1 MFNPR
6 ARISPKAVHDRQL
19 RDEATTEGKALYEA
33 TGEDGIHLTLLEL
46 RDPSR
51 NAEERRHTRLMLVE
65 MERLYR
71 IDRYGPPTHQ
81 LALWKPPFFSMAR
94 LKAFLGL
101 TTARRRR

>member
-19 RDEATTEGKALYEA
+19 RDQATTEGRALYEA
-33 TGEDGIHLTLLEL
+33 MGEDGIHIKLLDL

-51 NAEERRHTRLMLVE
+51 GAEERRHTRLMMVE

-71 IDRYGPPTHQ
+71 IERYGPPTHQ
-81 LALWKPPFFSMAR
+81 LAVWKPPFFSMAR
-94 LKAFLGL
+94 LKAFLGIQRQ
-101 TTARRRR
+101 RRRR

>member
-19 RDEATTEGKALYEA
+19 RDQAMIEGRALYEA
-33 TGEDGIHLTLLEL
+33 MGEDGIHLKALEL
-46 RDPSR
+46 RDPSP
-51 NAEERRHTRLMLVE
+51 NAEERRHTRLMMVE

-71 IDRYGPPTHQ
+71 IERYGPPMHE
-81 LALWKPPFFSMAR
+81 LAVWKPPCFSMAR

-101 TTARRRR
+101 AKPRRRL